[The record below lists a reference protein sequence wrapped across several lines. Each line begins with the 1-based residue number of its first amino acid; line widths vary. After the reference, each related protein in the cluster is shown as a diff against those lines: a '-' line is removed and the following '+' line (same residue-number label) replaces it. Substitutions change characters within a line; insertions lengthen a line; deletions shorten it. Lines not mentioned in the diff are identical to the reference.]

1 MKLKMVGLGK
11 MGFNLALN
19 MKDHEVDVE
28 GFDVNEEARKKA
40 EESGIKSYETLK
52 DLVSADQKDVIWV
65 MLPAGKIT
73 NSVLDELSGLCKKGD
88 IVIDGGNSDHRDSL
102 KTAKKME
109 EKGIYFFDIGT
120 SGGVYGARHGEFYVW
135 RRSGSI

>member
-52 DLVSADQKDVIWV
+52 
-65 MLPAGKIT
+65 
-73 NSVLDELSGLCKKGD
+73 
-88 IVIDGGNSDHRDSL
+88 
-102 KTAKKME
+102 
-109 EKGIYFFDIGT
+109 
-120 SGGVYGARHGEFYVW
+120 
-135 RRSGSI
+135 RSGICGSERCDLGYVTSWKDHKFSIR

>member
-52 DLVSADQKDVIWV
+52 DV
-65 MLPAGKIT
+65 P
-73 NSVLDELSGLCKKGD
+73 
-88 IVIDGGNSDHRDSL
+88 
-102 KTAKKME
+102 
-109 EKGIYFFDIGT
+109 
-120 SGGVYGARHGEFYVW
+120 
-135 RRSGSI
+135 